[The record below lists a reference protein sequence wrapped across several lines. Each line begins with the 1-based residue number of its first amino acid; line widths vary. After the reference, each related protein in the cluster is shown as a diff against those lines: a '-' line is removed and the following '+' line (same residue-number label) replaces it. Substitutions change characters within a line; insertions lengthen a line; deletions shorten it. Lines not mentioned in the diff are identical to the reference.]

1 MIRLAI
7 RCRAE
12 HAELALAQLVELA
25 PTGIEELHDGE
36 IVEYAVYGPP
46 GEIPSLPDLQ
56 VAVGEALVEVRTSEV
71 ADDWSER
78 WRDFHHALLVEPASS
93 GAVGDVSGRNVSGH
107 NVSGCSVFLRPSWE
121 DAPVPAGAVEIVLDP
136 GQAFGT
142 GSHPT
147 TRLCVAHLLDLS
159 PVGEFVDIGCGS
171 GVLAIA
177 AAKLGWAPLRGYDFD
192 PLAVTAT
199 AENAAANDVEV
210 AVERLDVRSEAG
222 GLPPLAPTVFANIM
236 RPQLLDVA
244 AQLPE
249 RHGVRDLVLS
259 GLLDEE
265 ADEIAAAYAQHGL
278 VEHSRASEGGW
289 TALRMTSA

>member
-12 HAELALAQLVELA
+12 HADLALAQLIELA
-25 PTGIEELHDGE
+25 PTGIEEVRDGD

-56 VAVGEALVEVRTSEV
+56 VAVGDDLVEVTTSEV
-71 ADDWSER
+71 ADDWQER
-78 WRDFHHALLVEPASS
+78 WRDFHHALKVSPAS
-93 GAVGDVSGRNVSGH
+93 GVGERTF
-107 NVSGCSVFLRPSWE
+107 FLRPSWE
-121 DAPVPAGAVEIVLDP
+121 SVDAPEGSVEVVLDP

-147 TRLCVAHLLDLS
+147 TRLCVAHLLDLE
-159 PVGEFVDIGCGS
+159 PGGEFVDIGCGS

-177 AAKLGWAPLRGYDFD
+177 AGKLGWGPLRGYDFD

-199 AENAAANDVEV
+199 IENAEANGVAIEV
-210 AVERLDVRSEAG
+210 SELDVREEAG

-244 AQLPE
+244 RQLPDD
-249 RHGVRDLVLS
+249 HGIREIVLS

-265 ADEIAAAYAQHGL
+265 ADEIAAAYAARGL
-278 VEHSRASEGGW
+278 DEVGRISEGGW
-289 TALRMTSA
+289 TALRLSAP

>member
-7 RCRAE
+7 RCKAE
-12 HAELALAQLVELA
+12 HADLALAQLIELA
-25 PTGIEELHDGE
+25 PTGIEEVRDGD

-56 VAVGEALVEVRTSEV
+56 VAVGEDLVEVRTSEV
-71 ADDWSER
+71 ADDWQER
-78 WRDFHHALLVEPASS
+78 WRDFHHALRVDPAS
-93 GAVGDVSGRNVSGH
+93 GGGDRSF
-107 NVSGCSVFLRPSWE
+107 FLRPSWE
-121 DAPVPAGAVEIVLDP
+121 QAEVPEGSVEVVLDP

-147 TRLCVAHLLDLS
+147 TRLCVAHLLDLL
-159 PVGEFVDIGCGS
+159 PAGEFVDIGCGS

-177 AAKLGWAPLRGYDFD
+177 AGKLGWGPLRGYDFD

-199 AENAAANDVEV
+199 IENAADNGVEIEV
-210 AVERLDVRSEAG
+210 GQLDVRAEAD

-236 RPQLLDVA
+236 RPQLLDMA
-244 AQLPE
+244 AQIPAG
-249 RHGVRDLVLS
+249 HGIEHLVLS

-265 ADEIAAAYAQHGL
+265 ADEIAAAYAVHGL
-278 VEHSRASEGGW
+278 SEVARNSEGGW
-289 TALRMTSA
+289 TGLRLAAT